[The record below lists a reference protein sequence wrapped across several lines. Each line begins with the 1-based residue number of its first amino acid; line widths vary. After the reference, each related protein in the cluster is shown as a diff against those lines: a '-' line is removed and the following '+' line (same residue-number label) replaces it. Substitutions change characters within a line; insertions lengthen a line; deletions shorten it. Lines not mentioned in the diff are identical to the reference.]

1 MKILR
6 GFVKDVI
13 NKGTQEK
20 PYCVVGIEEISK
32 DRDGFDQ
39 TSLVKF
45 MVAGQQYKDGLH
57 NAYRNLIG
65 TEVFA
70 PFNDE
75 LDYFN
80 NKARIRY
87 NLAGIPVRLQD
98 VTRERPAAVAPA
110 AQSQPKP
117 AAAS

>member
-13 NKGTQEK
+13 TKGTEEK
-20 PYCVVGIEEISK
+20 PYAVVGIESISQ

-39 TSLVKF
+39 SFLVKF
-45 MVAGQQYKDGLH
+45 MIAGQQYKDGLQ
-57 NAYRNLIG
+57 NAYRQHKG
-65 TEVFA
+65 AEVFA

-75 LDYFN
+75 IDYFN

-87 NLAGIPVRLQD
+87 NLTGIPVRLQE
-98 VTRERPAAVAPA
+98 VQRERPVVAPTSTPPVKSA
-110 AQSQPKP
+110 
-117 AAAS
+117 